1 MSSNLNEKFSHK
13 GSFLESFD
21 SDIALD
27 GGCDN
32 EQLIHFPT
40 RFPSSNVDTTSLAP
54 TH

>member
-1 MSSNLNEKFSHK
+1 MSSNLKEKFSYK
-13 GSFLESFD
+13 RSFRESFD

-32 EQLIHFPT
+32 KQFIHFPA

-54 TH
+54 TR